1 MMKHVYSH
9 SILAFS
15 LLSCLFFS
23 ACEKEQSGGDDFFEE
38 EPPPIENTTDDI
50 DELIIPQQTSI
61 TFPYQV
67 KKEVGKKDIALY
79 PVEGEGEVTL
89 RHSIYPFYAFEK
101 NNSNGDYYLIKSEVA
116 VTNDKMYQGYMR
128 QLFQDETQR
137 LQTTTHI
144 CGFYLREIRV
154 RYELVDKDG
163 KTVGEFP
170 TGHSPTPLTTVGS
183 TTYTTGFSWSL
194 GAQIRIG
201 SDTLKAIPLIWN
213 IAYNNEAK
221 RNIQDMDV
229 RNTSSDEIAKYAFTL
244 NNLPSS
250 NTESRYTPKLPPP
263 PLSIST
269 NTYAQEFIWRV
280 PSTKDFQGDDVKFT
294 LHQKVEIDYGVCY
307 SLTSPLGRGPRYD
320 LEEYVETVRD
330 SSAIEFIPPCR
341 IPMGML
347 KITNKNKGQYIKDI
361 TIAKEGE
368 EPKVLS
374 KGSFAYGKSFQ
385 IYVDVGKYDVEF
397 KMGSTSKNVKTYTL
411 DHDFAEIAQDETL
424 ELFSDYDFIQKN

>member
-15 LLSCLFFS
+15 VLSSLFFF
-23 ACEKEQSGGDDFFEE
+23 ACEKEQAGGDDFFEE
-38 EPPPIENTTDDI
+38 EPPLIGNTTSDI
-50 DELIIPQQTSI
+50 EALIIPQETSI

-101 NNSNGDYYLIKSEVA
+101 STSNGDYYLIKSEVA
-116 VTNDKMYQGYMR
+116 VTNDKMYQGYMK
-128 QLFQDETQR
+128 QLFRDDVKK

-144 CGFYLREIRV
+144 CGFYLREIRI
-154 RYELVDKDG
+154 RYELVDKEG
-163 KTVGEFP
+163 NTVGEFP
-170 TGHSPTPLTTVGS
+170 AGHSPTPLTTVGS

-201 SDTLKAIPLIWN
+201 SDTLKASPLIWN
-213 IAYNNEAK
+213 IAYNNESK

-229 RNTSSDEIAKYAFTL
+229 RNSSTGQTAQYAFTL

-250 NTESRYTPKLPPP
+250 NSEDGFIPKLPPP

-330 SSAIEFIPPCR
+330 SSTIEFIPPCR
-341 IPMGML
+341 IPMGLL
-347 KITNKNKGQYIKDI
+347 KITNKNKGQYI
-361 TIAKEGE
+361 TQVAIAKQGE
-368 EPKVLS
+368 EPKIVS
-374 KGSFAYGKSFQ
+374 TGSFAYGKSFQ

-411 DHDFAEIAQDETL
+411 DYDCAEIAQDETL

>member
-1 MMKHVYSH
+1 MKQVYLH
-9 SILAFS
+9 RILAFS

-23 ACEKEQSGGDDFFEE
+23 ACEKEQAGGDDFFEE

-67 KKEVGKKDIALY
+67 KKEVGKKIIALY

-116 VTNDKMYQGYMR
+116 VTNDKMYQGYMK
-128 QLFQDETQR
+128 QLFQDDAKGLR
-137 LQTTTHI
+137 TTTHI
-144 CGFYLREIRV
+144 CGFYLREIRI
-154 RYELVDKDG
+154 RYELVDKEG
-163 KTVGEFP
+163 NTVGVFP
-170 TGHSPTPLTTVGS
+170 TGHSPTPTTTVGS
-183 TTYTTGFSWSL
+183 TTYTAGFSWSL

-229 RNTSSDEIAKYAFTL
+229 RNSSTGQTAQYAFTL

-250 NTESRYTPKLPPP
+250 NSEDGFIPKLPPP
-263 PLSIST
+263 ALSIST
-269 NTYAQEFIWRV
+269 NTYAQEFIWRE
-280 PSTKDFQGDDVKFT
+280 PETKDGQGDHIAFT
-294 LHQKVEIDYGVCY
+294 LNQYVEVDYGICY
-307 SLTSPLGRGPRYD
+307 SLTSSLGLGPRYE
-320 LEEYVETVRD
+320 LEEYIETVKC
-330 SSAIEFIPPCR
+330 SSSVKLNPPCR

-361 TIAKEGE
+361 AISKKGE

-374 KGSFAYGKSFQ
+374 KGSLAYGKSFKTY
-385 IYVDVGKYDVEF
+385 INVGEYNVEF

-411 DHDFAEIAQDETL
+411 DHDCAKIVQDETL
-424 ELFSDYDFIQKN
+424 ELFSDYDFIRKN

>member
-23 ACEKEQSGGDDFFEE
+23 ACEKEQAGGDDL
-38 EPPPIENTTDDI
+38 PPPIENTTGDI

-201 SDTLKAIPLIWN
+201 RDTLKVSPLIWN

-341 IPMGML
+341 IPMGLL
-347 KITNKNKGQYIKDI
+347 KITNKNKGQYI
-361 TIAKEGE
+361 TQVSIAKQGE
-368 EPKVLS
+368 EPKIVS
-374 KGSFAYGKSFQ
+374 TGSFAYGKSFQ

>member
-23 ACEKEQSGGDDFFEE
+23 ACEKEQAGGDDFFEE

-201 SDTLKAIPLIWN
+201 IDTLKVSPLIWN
-213 IAYNNEAK
+213 IAYKNEAK

-263 PLSIST
+263 PLTIST

-411 DHDFAEIAQDETL
+411 DHDCAEIAQDETL

>member
-23 ACEKEQSGGDDFFEE
+23 ACEKEQAGGDDFFEE

-128 QLFQDETQR
+128 QLFQDEAKR

-201 SDTLKAIPLIWN
+201 IDTLKVSPLIWN

-411 DHDFAEIAQDETL
+411 DHDCAEMAQDETL

>member
-23 ACEKEQSGGDDFFEE
+23 ACEKEQAGGDDFFEE

-116 VTNDKMYQGYMR
+116 VTNDKMYQGYMQ

-201 SDTLKAIPLIWN
+201 IDTLKVSPLIWN
-213 IAYNNEAK
+213 IAYKNEAK

-361 TIAKEGE
+361 AIAKEGE

-374 KGSFAYGKSFQ
+374 KGSFAYGKSFKTY
-385 IYVDVGKYDVEF
+385 INVGEYDVEF

-411 DHDFAEIAQDETL
+411 DHDCAEIAQDETL

>member
-23 ACEKEQSGGDDFFEE
+23 ACEKEQAGGDDFFEE

-201 SDTLKAIPLIWN
+201 IDTLKVSPLIWN
-213 IAYNNEAK
+213 IAYKNEAK

-361 TIAKEGE
+361 AIAKEGE

-374 KGSFAYGKSFQ
+374 KGSFAYGKSFETY
-385 IYVDVGKYDVEF
+385 INVGEYDVEF

-411 DHDFAEIAQDETL
+411 DHDCAEIAQDETL

>member
-23 ACEKEQSGGDDFFEE
+23 ACEKEQAGGDDFFEE

-201 SDTLKAIPLIWN
+201 IDTLKVSPLIWN
-213 IAYNNEAK
+213 IAYKNEAK

-229 RNTSSDEIAKYAFTL
+229 RNTSTGQTAQYAFTL

-250 NTESRYTPKLPPP
+250 NSEDGFRPKLPPP

-280 PSTKDFQGDDVKFT
+280 PETKDGQGDNTAFT
-294 LHQKVEIDYGVCY
+294 LNQYVEVDYGICY
-307 SLTSPLGRGPRYD
+307 SLTSQLGLGPRYE
-320 LEEYVETVRD
+320 LEEYIETVKD
-330 SSAIEFIPPCR
+330 SSSVKLNPPCR

-361 TIAKEGE
+361 AIAKEGE
-368 EPKVLS
+368 EPKVVS
-374 KGSFAYGKSFQ
+374 KGSLAYGKSFETY
-385 IYVDVGKYDVEF
+385 INVGEYDVEF

-411 DHDFAEIAQDETL
+411 DHDCAEIAQDETL

>member
-201 SDTLKAIPLIWN
+201 IDTLKVSPLIWN
-213 IAYNNEAK
+213 IAYKNEAK

-411 DHDFAEIAQDETL
+411 DHDCAEIAQDETL

>member
-23 ACEKEQSGGDDFFEE
+23 ACEKEQAGGDDFFEE

-67 KKEVGKKDIALY
+67 KKEVGNKDIALY
-79 PVEGEGEVTL
+79 PIEGEGEVTL

-201 SDTLKAIPLIWN
+201 IDTLKVSPLIWN
-213 IAYNNEAK
+213 IAYKNEAK

>member
-23 ACEKEQSGGDDFFEE
+23 ACEKEQAGGDDFFEE

-201 SDTLKAIPLIWN
+201 IDTLKVSPLIWN
-213 IAYNNEAK
+213 IAYKNEAK

-411 DHDFAEIAQDETL
+411 DHDCAEIAQDETL

>member
-23 ACEKEQSGGDDFFEE
+23 ACEKEQAGGDDFFEE

-201 SDTLKAIPLIWN
+201 IDTLKVSPLIWN
-213 IAYNNEAK
+213 IAYKNEAK

-269 NTYAQEFIWRV
+269 NTYAQEFIWWV

-361 TIAKEGE
+361 AIAKEGE

-374 KGSFAYGKSFQ
+374 KGSFAYGKSFETY
-385 IYVDVGKYDVEF
+385 INVGEYDVEF

-411 DHDFAEIAQDETL
+411 DHDCAEIAQDETL

>member
-1 MMKHVYSH
+1 MKHVYSH

-23 ACEKEQSGGDDFFEE
+23 ACEKEQAGGDDFFEE

-201 SDTLKAIPLIWN
+201 IDTLKVSPLIWN

>member
-1 MMKHVYSH
+1 MKHVYSH

-23 ACEKEQSGGDDFFEE
+23 ACEKEQAGGDDFFEE

-201 SDTLKAIPLIWN
+201 IDTLKVSPLIWN
-213 IAYNNEAK
+213 IAYKNEAK

-361 TIAKEGE
+361 TIAKDGE

>member
-1 MMKHVYSH
+1 MKHVYSH

-201 SDTLKAIPLIWN
+201 IDTLKVSPLIWN
-213 IAYNNEAK
+213 IAYKNEAK

-411 DHDFAEIAQDETL
+411 DHDCAEIAQDETL

>member
-23 ACEKEQSGGDDFFEE
+23 ACEKEQAGGDDFFEE

-116 VTNDKMYQGYMR
+116 VTNDKMYQGYMQ
-128 QLFQDETQR
+128 QLFQDEAQR

-201 SDTLKAIPLIWN
+201 RDTLKVSPLIWN
-213 IAYNNEAK
+213 IAYKNEAK

-307 SLTSPLGRGPRYD
+307 SLSSPVGRGPRYD

-361 TIAKEGE
+361 AIAKDGE

-374 KGSFAYGKSFQ
+374 KGSFAYGKSFETY
-385 IYVDVGKYDVEF
+385 INVGEYDVEF

-411 DHDFAEIAQDETL
+411 DHDCAEIAQDETL

>member
-1 MMKHVYSH
+1 MKQVYLH
-9 SILAFS
+9 RILAFS

-23 ACEKEQSGGDDFFEE
+23 ACEKEQAGGDDSFE
-38 EPPPIENTTDDI
+38 EPPPFENTTDDI
-50 DELIIPQQTSI
+50 AALIIPQQTSV
-61 TFPYQV
+61 TFPYQI
-67 KKEVGKKDIALY
+67 KKEVGKKIIALY

-101 NNSNGDYYLIKSEVA
+101 SNSNGDYYLIKSEVA
-116 VTNDKMYQGYMR
+116 VTNEKMYQGYMK
-128 QLFQDETQR
+128 QLFQDDAKGLR
-137 LQTTTHI
+137 TTTHI

-201 SDTLKAIPLIWN
+201 IDTLKVSPLIWN

-341 IPMGML
+341 IPMGMW
-347 KITNKNKGQYIKDI
+347 KITNTNKGQYIKDI

>member
-23 ACEKEQSGGDDFFEE
+23 ACEKEQAGGDDFFEE

-201 SDTLKAIPLIWN
+201 RDTLKVSPLIWN
-213 IAYNNEAK
+213 IAYKNEAK

-361 TIAKEGE
+361 AIAKEGE

>member
-23 ACEKEQSGGDDFFEE
+23 ACEKEQAGGDDFFEE

-116 VTNDKMYQGYMR
+116 VTNDKMYQGYMQ
-128 QLFQDETQR
+128 QLFQDEAQR

-201 SDTLKAIPLIWN
+201 SDTLKVSPLIWN
-213 IAYNNEAK
+213 IAYKNEAK

-307 SLTSPLGRGPRYD
+307 SLSSPLGRGPRYD

-361 TIAKEGE
+361 AIAKEGE

-374 KGSFAYGKSFQ
+374 KGSFAYGKSFETY
-385 IYVDVGKYDVEF
+385 INVGEYDVEF

-411 DHDFAEIAQDETL
+411 DHDCAEIAQDETL

>member
-23 ACEKEQSGGDDFFEE
+23 ACEKEQAGGDDFFEE

-116 VTNDKMYQGYMR
+116 VTNDKMYQGYMK
-128 QLFQDETQR
+128 QLFQDDAKGLR
-137 LQTTTHI
+137 TTTHI

-229 RNTSSDEIAKYAFTL
+229 RNSSTGQTAQYAFTL

>member
-23 ACEKEQSGGDDFFEE
+23 ACEKEQAGGDDFFEE

-201 SDTLKAIPLIWN
+201 IDTLKVSPLIWN
-213 IAYNNEAK
+213 IAYKNEAK

-361 TIAKEGE
+361 TIAKDGE

-411 DHDFAEIAQDETL
+411 DHDCAEIAQDETL

>member
-23 ACEKEQSGGDDFFEE
+23 ACEKEQAGGDDFFEE

-128 QLFQDETQR
+128 QLFQDEAKR

-201 SDTLKAIPLIWN
+201 IDTLKVSPLIWN
-213 IAYNNEAK
+213 IAYKNEAK

>member
-1 MMKHVYSH
+1 MKHVYSH

-23 ACEKEQSGGDDFFEE
+23 ACEKEQAGGDDFFEE

-116 VTNDKMYQGYMR
+116 VTNDKMYQGYMQ
-128 QLFQDETQR
+128 QLFQDEAQR

-201 SDTLKAIPLIWN
+201 RDTLKVSPLIWN
-213 IAYNNEAK
+213 IAYKNEAK

-307 SLTSPLGRGPRYD
+307 SLSSPVGRGPRYD

-361 TIAKEGE
+361 AIAKEGE

-374 KGSFAYGKSFQ
+374 KGSFAYGKSFETY
-385 IYVDVGKYDVEF
+385 INVGEYDVEF

-411 DHDFAEIAQDETL
+411 DHDCAEIAQDETL

>member
-23 ACEKEQSGGDDFFEE
+23 ACEKEQAGGDDFFEE

-128 QLFQDETQR
+128 QLFQDEAKR

-201 SDTLKAIPLIWN
+201 IDTLKVSPLIWN
-213 IAYNNEAK
+213 IAYNNETK

>member
-1 MMKHVYSH
+1 MMKRVYSY
-9 SILAFS
+9 SIVLFF
-15 LLSCLFFS
+15 CLFFFT
-23 ACEKEQSGGDDFFEE
+23 CEKEQTGDDIFFIEE
-38 EPPPIENTTDDI
+38 LPPIKNTTDDI
-50 DELIIPQQTSI
+50 TALIIPQQISE
-61 TFPYQV
+61 TFPYSV
-67 KKEVGKKDIALY
+67 KREVGKKEIALY

-89 RHSIYPFYAFEK
+89 RHSIYPFYAYEK
-101 NNSNGDYYLIKSEVA
+101 NNSNGDYYLLKSEVA
-116 VTNDKMYQGYMR
+116 VTNENMYKGYTL
-128 QLFQDETQR
+128 QVFEDEARR
-137 LQTTTHI
+137 LETTTHI

-154 RYELVDKDG
+154 SYELMDKDG

-170 TGHSPTPLTTVGS
+170 VGHSPTPLTTIGS
-183 TTYTTGFSWSL
+183 TTYTSGFSWSL
-194 GAQIRIG
+194 GAEIRIVRD
-201 SDTLKAIPLIWN
+201 SITKPKVIPLAWDISY
-213 IAYNNEAK
+213 YNKTK

>member
-23 ACEKEQSGGDDFFEE
+23 ACEKEQAGGDDFFEE

-201 SDTLKAIPLIWN
+201 RDTLKVSPLIWN
-213 IAYNNEAK
+213 IAYKNEAK

-411 DHDFAEIAQDETL
+411 DHDCAEIAQDETL

>member
-15 LLSCLFFS
+15 VLSSLFFF
-23 ACEKEQSGGDDFFEE
+23 ACEKEQAGGDDFFEE
-38 EPPPIENTTDDI
+38 EPPLIGNTTSDI
-50 DELIIPQQTSI
+50 EALIIPQETSI

-101 NNSNGDYYLIKSEVA
+101 STSNGDYYLIKSEVA
-116 VTNDKMYQGYMR
+116 VTNDKMYRGYMK
-128 QLFQDETQR
+128 QLFRDDVKK

-144 CGFYLREIRV
+144 CGFYLREIRI
-154 RYELVDKDG
+154 RYELVDKEG
-163 KTVGEFP
+163 NTVGEFP
-170 TGHSPTPLTTVGS
+170 AGHSPTPLTTVGS

-201 SDTLKAIPLIWN
+201 SDTLKASPLIWN
-213 IAYNNEAK
+213 IAYNNESK

-229 RNTSSDEIAKYAFTL
+229 RNSSTGQTAQYAFTL

-250 NTESRYTPKLPPP
+250 NSEDGFIPKLPPP

-330 SSAIEFIPPCR
+330 SSTIEFIPPCR
-341 IPMGML
+341 IPMGLL
-347 KITNKNKGQYIKDI
+347 KITNKNKGQYI
-361 TIAKEGE
+361 TQVAIAKQGE
-368 EPKVLS
+368 EPKIVS
-374 KGSFAYGKSFQ
+374 TGSFAYGKSFQ

-411 DHDFAEIAQDETL
+411 DHDCIEIIQDETL

>member
-23 ACEKEQSGGDDFFEE
+23 ACEKEQAGGDDFFEE

-201 SDTLKAIPLIWN
+201 IDTLKVSPLIWN

-250 NTESRYTPKLPPP
+250 NTESRHTPKLPPP

>member
-23 ACEKEQSGGDDFFEE
+23 ACEKEQAGGDDFFEE

-67 KKEVGKKDIALY
+67 KKEVGKKIIALY

-101 NNSNGDYYLIKSEVA
+101 SNSNGDYYLIKSEVA

-128 QLFQDETQR
+128 QLFQDEAKR

-201 SDTLKAIPLIWN
+201 IDTLKVSPLIWN

-411 DHDFAEIAQDETL
+411 DHDCAEIAQDETL

>member
-23 ACEKEQSGGDDFFEE
+23 ACEKEQAGGDDFFEE

-170 TGHSPTPLTTVGS
+170 AGHSPTPLTTVGS

-201 SDTLKAIPLIWN
+201 IDTLKVSPLIWN
-213 IAYNNEAK
+213 IAYKNEAK

-411 DHDFAEIAQDETL
+411 DHDCAEIAQDETL

>member
-23 ACEKEQSGGDDFFEE
+23 ACEKEQAGGDDFFEE

-201 SDTLKAIPLIWN
+201 RDTLKVSPLIWN
-213 IAYNNEAK
+213 IAYKNEAK

-269 NTYAQEFIWRV
+269 NTYAQEFTWRV

>member
-23 ACEKEQSGGDDFFEE
+23 ACEKEQAGGDDFFEE

-128 QLFQDETQR
+128 QLFQDEAQR

-201 SDTLKAIPLIWN
+201 IDTLKVSPLIWN

>member
-23 ACEKEQSGGDDFFEE
+23 ACEKEQAGGDDFFEE

-116 VTNDKMYQGYMR
+116 VTNDKMYQGYMQ
-128 QLFQDETQR
+128 QLLRDEARR

-154 RYELVDKDG
+154 RYELVDKEG
-163 KTVGEFP
+163 NTVGEFP
-170 TGHSPTPLTTVGS
+170 VGHSPTPLTTVGS

-201 SDTLKAIPLIWN
+201 GDTLKASPLIWN
-213 IAYNNEAK
+213 IAYKNEAK

-229 RNTSSDEIAKYAFTL
+229 RNSSTGQTAQYAFTL

-250 NTESRYTPKLPPP
+250 NSEDGFRPKLPPP

-280 PSTKDFQGDDVKFT
+280 PETKDGQGDNTAFT
-294 LHQKVEIDYGVCY
+294 LNQYVEVDYGICY
-307 SLTSPLGRGPRYD
+307 SLTSQLGLGPRYE
-320 LEEYVETVRD
+320 LEEYIETVKD
-330 SSAIEFIPPCR
+330 SSSVKLNPPCR

-361 TIAKEGE
+361 AIAKEGE
-368 EPKVLS
+368 EPKVVS
-374 KGSFAYGKSFQ
+374 KGSLAYGKSFETY
-385 IYVDVGKYDVEF
+385 INVGEYDVEF

-411 DHDFAEIAQDETL
+411 DHDCAEMAQDETL

>member
-23 ACEKEQSGGDDFFEE
+23 ACEKEQAGGDDFFEE

-116 VTNDKMYQGYMR
+116 VTNDKMYQGYMQ
-128 QLFQDETQR
+128 QLLRDEARR

-154 RYELVDKDG
+154 RYELVDKEG
-163 KTVGEFP
+163 NTVGEFP
-170 TGHSPTPLTTVGS
+170 VGHSPTPLTTVGS

-201 SDTLKAIPLIWN
+201 GDTLKASPLIWN
-213 IAYNNEAK
+213 IAYKNEAK

-229 RNTSSDEIAKYAFTL
+229 RNSSTGQTAQYAFTL

-250 NTESRYTPKLPPP
+250 NSEDGFRPKLPPP

-280 PSTKDFQGDDVKFT
+280 PETKDGQGDNTAFT
-294 LHQKVEIDYGVCY
+294 LNQYVEVDYGICY
-307 SLTSPLGRGPRYD
+307 SLTSQLGLGPRYE
-320 LEEYVETVRD
+320 LEEYIETVKD
-330 SSAIEFIPPCR
+330 SSSVKLNPPCR